1 MEEFVLAFVHLCV
14 CCVHLSLCV
23 YLCLCRQ
30 GQAEAVRRRAIDES
44 KFLGGDMKHT
54 HLVKGLDYVLKQK
67 VRGAIVAWEEK
78 DKEGEGGR
86 YTRTHTRTH
95 THACTHTH
103 WLWYALEHMAEN
115 C

>member
-1 MEEFVLAFVHLCV
+1 
-14 CCVHLSLCV
+14 
-23 YLCLCRQ
+23 
-30 GQAEAVRRRAIDES
+30 
-44 KFLGGDMKHT
+44 MKHT

-78 DKEGEGGR
+78 DKEGELGR
-86 YTRTHTRTH
+86 YTRTHTHTHTRTH
-95 THACTHTH
+95 AHTHAHTRTHACTHTR